1 MIPRTRLGR
10 IVGIVVVLA
19 VAAAGYA
26 WHQARGGDAGPR
38 YRTVRVER
46 GPLQAVVVAS
56 GTLNAVS
63 TVQVGTRISGQV
75 KEIYADFNTPVKAGA
90 VLARIDPSGYEL
102 RLNQARADLDA
113 ANSAV
118 ALARSQLEAQLAEA
132 ERRKS
137 RLLAAQIRVSKA
149 RVASALAAVEQRQ
162 ALLQQAQ
169 ADLER
174 TTIRAPVDGTVILRN
189 VDAGQT
195 VAASAQAPA
204 LFVIAQDLHDM
215 QVEAAVD
222 QADIGRLKVGQH
234 ASFTVDAFPRRS
246 FSGELKQ
253 IRKSPRN
260 VQSAVR
266 YTVLISA
273 ANPDLA
279 LLPGMTANVRVVVAQ
294 RDDALKVPNAALH
307 FRPAGAP
314 QPSDGGVDRTRLGSG
329 ARRAEPG
336 RTAPGP
342 ERRRQHRGAER
353 TAQGECTKSSSA
365 RPRPAMDSSD
375 AWLSNIGRK
384 IPA

>member
-1 MIPRTRLGR
+1 MIPRTRPGR

-19 VAAAGYA
+19 VAAASYA
-26 WHQARGGDAGPR
+26 WYQVREREAGPR

-46 GPLQAVVVAS
+46 GPLQAVVEAS

-63 TVQVGTRISGQV
+63 TVQVGAQIAGQV

-113 ANSAV
+113 AQSAV
-118 ALARSQLEAQLAEA
+118 ALARSQLEAELAQA
-132 ERRKS
+132 RKTK
-137 RLLAAQIRVSKA
+137 RKVLAAQIKVGKA

-162 ALLQQAQ
+162 ALLRLAQ

-195 VAASAQAPA
+195 VAVSPQAPA
-204 LFVIAQDLHDM
+204 LFVIARDLHDM

-222 QADIGRLKVGQH
+222 QADVGRLKLGQS
-234 ASFTVDAFPRRS
+234 ATFTVDAFPRRS
-246 FSGELKQ
+246 FTGEIRQ

-260 VQSAVR
+260 VQSSVR
-266 YTVLISA
+266 YTVLIAA

-279 LLPGMTANVRVVVAQ
+279 LLPGMTANVRIVVEQ
-294 RDDALKVPNAALH
+294 RKDALKLPDAALQ
-307 FRPAGAP
+307 FRPPGAAAGRRVWVLKNGEP
-314 QPSDGGVDRTRLGSG
+314 QPVEVRLGLSDGKSIEVLSG
-329 ARRAEPG
+329 ALKSGDEVVVGLAQAH
-336 RTAPGP
+336 AP
-342 ERRRQHRGAER
+342 
-353 TAQGECTKSSSA
+353 
-365 RPRPAMDSSD
+365 
-375 AWLSNIGRK
+375 
-384 IPA
+384 

>member
-1 MIPRTRLGR
+1 MIPRTRPGR

-26 WHQARGGDAGPR
+26 WYQARQGDGAPR
-38 YRTVRVER
+38 YRTARVER

-63 TVQVGTRISGQV
+63 TVQVGSRISGQV
-75 KEIYADFNTPVKAGA
+75 TEIYADFNTPVKTGA

-102 RLNQARADLDA
+102 RRNQARADLDA

-118 ALARSQLEAQLAEA
+118 ALARSQLEAQRTEA
-132 ERRKS
+132 GRSKS

-195 VAASAQAPA
+195 VAAGAQAPA

-222 QADIGRLKVGQH
+222 QTDIGRLKIGQH

-246 FSGELKQ
+246 FTGEIRQ

-260 VQSAVR
+260 VRSSVR
-266 YTVLISA
+266 YTVLIAA

-279 LLPGMTANVRVVVAQ
+279 LLPGMTADARIVVDQ
-294 RDDALKVPNAALH
+294 REDALKVPDAALRFH
-307 FRPAGAP
+307 PPGATAGSRVWILAHGEL
-314 QPSDGGVDRTRLGSG
+314 QPVDLRLG
-329 ARRAEPG
+329 
-336 RTAPGP
+336 
-342 ERRRQHRGAER
+342 
-353 TAQGECTKSSSA
+353 
-365 RPRPAMDSSD
+365 
-375 AWLSNIGRK
+375 LSNGTSTEVLGGALKEGDEVVVGLVGALRHE
-384 IPA
+384 

>member
-1 MIPRTRLGR
+1 MIPRTRPGR
-10 IVGIVVVLA
+10 IVGIVVMLA
-19 VAAAGYA
+19 VAAAGYG
-26 WHQARGGDAGPR
+26 WYQAREGDAGPR
-38 YRTVRVER
+38 YRTLRVER
-46 GPLQAVVVAS
+46 GPLHAVVMAS

-63 TVQVGTRISGQV
+63 TVQVGSRVSGEV
-75 KEIYADFNTPVKAGA
+75 KEIFADFNTPVKAGA
-90 VLARIDPSGYEL
+90 VLARIDPSAYEL

-137 RLLAAQIRVSKA
+137 RLLTAQIRVSKA

-162 ALLQQAQ
+162 AVLQQAQ

-222 QADIGRLKVGQH
+222 QAEIGRLKVGQH

-260 VQSAVR
+260 IQSTIR

-279 LLPGMTANVRVVVAQ
+279 LLPGMTANVRIVVAQ
-294 RDDALKVPNAALH
+294 RDDALKVPDAALQ
-307 FRPAGAP
+307 FSPAGAAPP
-314 QPSDGGVDRTRLGSG
+314 QASASTGRVWVLNRGELSPVELRLGLNDGASTEVLSG
-329 ARRAEPG
+329 PLKVNDEVVVGPAQARHE
-336 RTAPGP
+336 
-342 ERRRQHRGAER
+342 
-353 TAQGECTKSSSA
+353 
-365 RPRPAMDSSD
+365 
-375 AWLSNIGRK
+375 
-384 IPA
+384 

>member
-10 IVGIVVVLA
+10 IVGIVVVFA
-19 VAAAGYA
+19 VAAASYA
-26 WHQARGGDAGPR
+26 WYQVREGDAGPR
-38 YRTVRVER
+38 YRTARVER

-63 TVQVGTRISGQV
+63 TVQVGSGISGQV
-75 KEIYADFNTPVKAGA
+75 KEIYADFNTPVKTGA

-132 ERRKS
+132 GRKKS

-195 VAASAQAPA
+195 VAANAQAPA
-204 LFVIAQDLHDM
+204 LFVIARDMHDM
-215 QVEAAVD
+215 QVEAAVE
-222 QADIGRLKVGQH
+222 QTDIGRLKVGQH

-253 IRKSPRN
+253 IRKSPRS

-279 LLPGMTANVRVVVAQ
+279 LLPGMSANVRIVVAQ
-294 RDDALKVPNAALH
+294 RDDALKVPNAALR
-307 FRPAGAP
+307 FSPADDP
-314 QPSDGGVDRTRLGSG
+314 QPRSAASTGRVWILDHGELTPVELHLGLNDGASTEVLSGPLKVNDDVVVGPTR
-329 ARRAEPG
+329 ARHE
-336 RTAPGP
+336 
-342 ERRRQHRGAER
+342 
-353 TAQGECTKSSSA
+353 
-365 RPRPAMDSSD
+365 
-375 AWLSNIGRK
+375 
-384 IPA
+384 

>member
-26 WHQARGGDAGPR
+26 WYQARERDAGPR

-46 GPLQAVVVAS
+46 GPLQAVVEAS

-63 TVQVGTRISGQV
+63 TVQVASRISGQV

-118 ALARSQLEAQLAEA
+118 ALARSQLEAQRAEA
-132 ERRKS
+132 QRRKS
-137 RLLAAQIRVSKA
+137 RLLAAQIRVGRA

-174 TTIRAPVDGTVILRN
+174 TTILAPVDGTVILRN

-195 VAASAQAPA
+195 VTASAQAPA

-273 ANPDLA
+273 PNADLA

-294 RDDALKVPNAALH
+294 RDDALKLPNAALR
-307 FRPAGAP
+307 FSPAGAAP
-314 QPSDGGVDRTRLGSG
+314 PRRSVSSGRVWVLNRGELSSMELRLGLNDGASTEVLSG
-329 ARRAEPG
+329 ALKANDEVVV
-336 RTAPGP
+336 GP
-342 ERRRQHRGAER
+342 VQTGHE
-353 TAQGECTKSSSA
+353 
-365 RPRPAMDSSD
+365 
-375 AWLSNIGRK
+375 
-384 IPA
+384 